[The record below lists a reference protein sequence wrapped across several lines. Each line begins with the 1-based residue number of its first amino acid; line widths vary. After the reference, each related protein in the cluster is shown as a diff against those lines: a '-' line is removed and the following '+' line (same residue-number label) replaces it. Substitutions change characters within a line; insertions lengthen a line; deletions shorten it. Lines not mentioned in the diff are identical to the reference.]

1 MIEGIVYKSIDYKET
16 SKIIYL
22 YTPIG
27 KVSLKVS
34 GLNKKNNPFKSFTIT
49 GNIVKFDMTN
59 SNFPSL
65 VDYEMVKSP
74 LNYLSDINY
83 LEALGIFIN
92 VISYIPEDTDNEK
105 TYMFVEKMLK
115 LLDKNPKKILSIFLI
130 KMLYVFGVTPN
141 LKECHQCGSSDNLV
155 FFDYHN
161 GVSYCNKCSG
171 YDNNYHIW
179 YEYYY
184 SKLDPL
190 TLNDT
195 NYDQLLDTIAIYFK
209 KFVNFD
215 IK

>member
-115 LLDKNPKKILSIFLI
+115 LLDKNLSQGVLILIF
-130 KMLYVFGVTPN
+130 
-141 LKECHQCGSSDNLV
+141 
-155 FFDYHN
+155 
-161 GVSYCNKCSG
+161 
-171 YDNNYHIW
+171 
-179 YEYYY
+179 
-184 SKLDPL
+184 SK
-190 TLNDT
+190 
-195 NYDQLLDTIAIYFK
+195 
-209 KFVNFD
+209 
-215 IK
+215 